1 MYTASINGLFAISSN
16 EVNVCGM
23 PCLVANSSARSC
35 VREHTAASSKR
46 SSCRPPAMTQSV
58 MLLVPTTPNR
68 IFFIIQV
75 FSQSYDKLFVIQKID
90 CIFAPMKI
98 VVSEEIKN
106 ACPQFAG
113 IAIAATVKNTSYCE
127 ALWQKIDEFTV
138 RYREMYTTDSIKDM
152 VTIRATREAY
162 KKCGKDP
169 SRYRPSGEALC
180 RRILRGIPLY
190 QIDTLFDLINLVSI
204 RYGYS
209 IGGFDADKFEGD
221 TLTLGIG
228 KAGEPYEGI
237 GRGELNIEGMPVYR
251 DAIGGVGTP
260 TSDNE
265 RTKLGLETTRLLT
278 IINGYS
284 GKEGLREAAD
294 YMVELIKEFAS
305 AENVEL
311 IEFE

>member
-1 MYTASINGLFAISSN
+1 
-16 EVNVCGM
+16 
-23 PCLVANSSARSC
+23 
-35 VREHTAASSKR
+35 
-46 SSCRPPAMTQSV
+46 
-58 MLLVPTTPNR
+58 
-68 IFFIIQV
+68 
-75 FSQSYDKLFVIQKID
+75 
-90 CIFAPMKI
+90 MKI
-98 VVSEEIKN
+98 IVSEEIKN

-113 IAIAATVKNTSYCE
+113 IAVAATVKNTPYSE

-152 VTIRATREAY
+152 VTIHATREAY

-180 RRILRGIPLY
+180 RRILRGISLY
-190 QIDTLFDLINLVSI
+190 QIDTLVDLINLVSI
-204 RYGYS
+204 RFGYS

-237 GRGELNIEGMPVYR
+237 GRGILNIEGMPVYR

-305 AENVEL
+305 AEKVEL